1 MAPQPFEIRIRDEDL
16 ADLKLRLERT
26 RWPDEVDN
34 ADWRYGANLGF
45 MQALTDHWRDR
56 FDWRAQETRLN
67 AYPQFRAE
75 IDGVGIHFVHLK
87 GRGPNPLPIVL
98 THGWPS
104 SFAEL
109 LPLAERL
116 ADPASHGGDAADAF
130 DVVVPSMPGYG
141 FSDRPTKPG
150 MTADVVAGLWVK
162 LMTEVL
168 GYERFVAHG
177 GDIGARVTNRLGRSH
192 GDHVAAIHAMAIPK
206 APVERVTNPTPEE
219 QAWLRVGA
227 DWEREEGAYSHQ
239 QRTRPQTLAVG
250 LNDSPAGLA
259 AWIVEKWRAWSD
271 CDGDVE
277 RCFSK
282 DQLLTQV
289 AIYWFTQT
297 AASSVRMY
305 REHAVATPWEP
316 GLIETPARLFLTTEP
331 VDLAP
336 KSWAERLYA
345 NLSYGRAE
353 RGGHFLAGEEP
364 DLLAADIRGWFS
376 RFR

>member
-1 MAPQPFEIRIRDEDL
+1 MSVQPFDIRIPDEDV
-16 ADLKLRLERT
+16 ADLNRRLDRT

-45 MQALTDHWRDR
+45 MRALTAYWRNG
-56 FDWRAQETRLN
+56 FDWRAQEARLN
-67 AYPQFRAE
+67 RVPQFRVQ
-75 IDGVGIHFVHLK
+75 IDGVDVHFAQLK
-87 GRGPNPLPIVL
+87 GRGPDPLPIVL

-116 ADPASHGGDAADAF
+116 ADPSAHSGDPADAF

-141 FSDRPTKPG
+141 FSGRPAAPG
-150 MTADVVAGLWVK
+150 MTADVTAALWAR

-168 GYERFVAHG
+168 GYDRFVAHG
-177 GDIGARVTNRLGRSH
+177 GDIGARVTNRLGRSY
-192 GDHVAAIHAMAIPK
+192 GDRVPAIHVMAVPK
-206 APVERVTNPTPEE
+206 AQLDKITDVTPEE
-219 QAWLRVGA
+219 RAWLDVG
-227 DWEREEGAYSHQ
+227 DEWERDEGAYSHQ
-239 QRTRPQTLAVG
+239 QKTRPQTLAFG
-250 LNDSPAGLA
+250 LNDSPVGLA
-259 AWIVEKWRAWSD
+259 AWIVEKWRAWSE
-271 CDGDVE
+271 CGGDLE
-277 RCFSK
+277 SRFSK
-282 DQLLTQV
+282 DELLTQV

-305 REHAVATPWEP
+305 WEHAHAAPWEL
-316 GLIETPARLFLTTEP
+316 GRIDTPARLFLTTEP

-336 KSWAERLYA
+336 RSWAERFYA
-345 NLSYGRAE
+345 ELSYGRAP

-364 DLLAADIRGWFS
+364 DLLAQDIRDWFC